1 MGLNV
6 GDWVRSYS
14 AGIWQIYRVLE
25 DYKCLDPLTGNET
38 INSTIFSKR
47 FVSNSFRKSF
57 KEECCHPSFVTDL
70 KYEEMKKLEI
80 FIVKNSVLYAKFVKY
95 EPKPIASVY
104 NARIGIP
111 TNRSVEEIARLIP
124 SSESFTA
131 LQISPFLQKLGFD
144 TKQLPSWTVQF
155 VSENHQCENGWLVYK
170 FSRVFSH

>member
-1 MGLNV
+1 MRLNV

-25 DYKCLDPLTGNET
+25 DYKCLDPLTGNES
-38 INSTIFSKR
+38 INSRIFSKR
-47 FVSNSFRKSF
+47 FVSNSFRQSF

-70 KYEEMKKLEI
+70 KSEEMKKLEK
-80 FIVKNSVLYAKFVKY
+80 FIVKNSVLYAKFLKY

-111 TNRSVEEIARLIP
+111 TNKSVEEIAGLIP
-124 SSESFTA
+124 RSESFNE
-131 LQISPFLQKLGFD
+131 LQILPFLQKLGFD

-155 VSENHQCENGWLVYK
+155 VSENHQCENEWLVYK